1 MYPKLIVAVALFG
14 AMSTSAFAEWNLVS
28 KVGVGGCAAV
38 ERAAGPAENQVGGP
52 YQTQAEAEEAKQEFA
67 ACATSSQ

>member
-1 MYPKLIVAVALFG
+1 MYPKLIIAVAFFG

-28 KVGVGGCAAV
+28 KPGVGGCAAV
-38 ERAAGPAENQVGGP
+38 ERKAEAGENQVGGP
-52 YQTQAEAEEAKQEFA
+52 YQTQDEAEAAKKEFA